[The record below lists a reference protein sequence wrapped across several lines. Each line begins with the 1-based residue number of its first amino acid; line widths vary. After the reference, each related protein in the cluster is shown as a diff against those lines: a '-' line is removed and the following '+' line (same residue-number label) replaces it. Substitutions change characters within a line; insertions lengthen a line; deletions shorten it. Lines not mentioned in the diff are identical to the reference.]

1 MTTDLALTGERTLP
15 GIPEENYWFRRHEAA
30 YEYLLPWCTGVVLE
44 AGCGE
49 GYGAAMLATT
59 ADLVVALD
67 YDAPTTSHLARRYPE
82 LHPVR
87 ANLATLPLR
96 SGTADVVASLQVIEH
111 LRDQEGFLAE
121 CRRVL
126 RPGGRL
132 LVTTPNRLTFS
143 PGCDTPLNPFHTR
156 ELAPSELDTVLRR
169 AGFEVRTLAAL
180 HHGRRLRSLDAEH
193 GGSLI
198 DAQLAVTL
206 DGGEWPRQLLTD
218 VGSVSAADFEVR
230 PARLQ
235 DRDGQHPERHDPGVQ
250 AADLDSSLDLVAVA
264 TAP

>member
-1 MTTDLALTGERTLP
+1 MTTELALTGERTLP

-30 YEYLLPWCTGVVLE
+30 YEYLAQWCTGVVLE

-49 GYGAAMLATT
+49 GYGAALLATT

-67 YDAPTTSHLARRYPE
+67 YDVPTTSHLAQRYPE

-96 SGTADVVASLQVIEH
+96 SKVVDVVAGLQVIEH
-111 LRDQEGFLAE
+111 LWDQEGFLAE

-132 LVTTPNRLTFS
+132 LLTTPNRLTFS

-156 ELAPSELDTVLRR
+156 ELAPSELDTLLRH
-169 AGFEVRTLAAL
+169 AGFQVRTLAAL
-180 HHGRRLRSLDAEH
+180 HHGRRLRGLDAAH

-206 DGGEWPRQLLTD
+206 DGGEWPRQLLAD
-218 VGSVSAADFEVR
+218 VGSVSASDFEVR
-230 PARLQ
+230 PAQ
-235 DRDGQHPERHDPGVQ
+235 VQHPEGQ
-250 AADLDSSLDLVAVA
+250 AVAPAGPEACLDLVAVA